1 MKYHA
6 NKCQLLVKINNKV
19 NVKIESFDMKNSNS
33 EMFLSVNFDNKLSFT
48 EHISNSC
55 QEASG
60 KDHALVRGDSHIDFL
75 TKYFKMTPLNAIC
88 VTPRFLTK
96 SIFF

>member
-6 NKCQLLVKINNKV
+6 NKCQLLFKINNKV
-19 NVKIESFDMKNSNS
+19 NAKIESFDMKNSNS
-33 EMFLSVNFDNKLSFT
+33 EMFLSVNFDYKLSFT